1 MHLLSDW
8 LRKHFGAKPETSP
21 QTAVPVPA
29 LAESLRDWD
38 RMIAMMMPVLE
49 SAGITAI
56 VIRTDER
63 GQPGN
68 LIGSAVTPK
77 ALDTLLEWGRK
88 TLHAMPQPVQ
98 Q

>member
-1 MHLLSDW
+1 MTLLSDW
-8 LRKHFGAKPETSP
+8 LRKHFAAKPEPSP
-21 QTAVPVPA
+21 HPA
-29 LAESLRDWD
+29 IPQPSLTDALRDWD
-38 RMIAMMMPVLE
+38 HTLAMMMPVLE
-49 SAGITAI
+49 GAGITAI